1 MSMKKLTFL
10 FLCLVIGIGMATAQT
25 REITGTVVS
34 AEDDQPVIGASVV
47 VKGTTTGTVTN
58 FDGKFSLNVPTN
70 ARTLVISYIGME
82 SQEAVVSPNM
92 RIALKNSSLQLDEVM
107 VVAYGT
113 AKKSSF
119 TGSAKAVTSEEITS
133 GSKESLDKALAGK
146 LSGVRVSSSTGDPG
160 SPGEINIRG
169 VGSIS
174 ASKSPLYVVDGVA
187 VKSDGDMSYYGK
199 SSSILSSL
207 NPEDIA
213 SMTVLKDAAA
223 ASLYGSR
230 AANGV
235 IIITTKSGKLGKT
248 KVSYTGEVGWSSMA
262 VDQFNPMSSTEILEY
277 AKEALSNY
285 YIYNKKATNRE
296 EGYAMVESE
305 GDMEYFFNDPSG
317 KTNTN
322 WKDEV
327 YRTALTQDHQVS
339 INGGNEKTQFYTG
352 FGFNKADGIV
362 IGSDFERFSGRLNL
376 DHQVNDWLKF
386 GVKQMITFTTQNGPR
401 DQNDQAQGIGTSAP
415 LSLVFSGDP
424 TAPVKNED
432 GTYNENA
439 NWGAASNPHLMLG
452 IQERIVSKMMRS
464 MSNANVDVKLS
475 DKVTFKSIFGYDF
488 MDTKHFEFWSPEGVN
503 GASVGGLGS
512 RYNYESRSLTS
523 SSTLRYANT
532 FDDVHN
538 FDILGGFEVEDRNL
552 LSVITTAKKYGTD
565 KLPELGNG
573 QPDNASSNVYASG
586 ILSYLASANYNYD
599 NKYYLSASARRD
611 GSSRLGADNRWANFW
626 SVSGAWRISGESFL
640 EDNELFSDLKVRAS
654 YGTNG
659 NLPGDYYANLALYSF
674 SDGYGPNSAIYWSQ
688 PGNSNLGWEK
698 SKNMNIGFD
707 WSIFRKVNLTV
718 EYYNKITTDLLFQV
732 PSSIVTGFD
741 SNWAN
746 LGKLKNDG
754 IEVEI
759 SSQNIKTGDFSWNTS
774 FNATFQNS
782 TIKELPDGKD
792 IQYGDG
798 NMYLHREGESMY
810 TFYLPEWKGVNPET
824 GLGEFWKD
832 PNDHSLGVV
841 NSYAQAGKGIVGKA
855 VPDVIGGLTNTFNYK
870 EFDLSFLITYQFGGD
885 MFDYP
890 GYFFHNDGVRIGSFN
905 LAKEV
910 AGNYWKNPGDIV
922 DYPKPI
928 YGNPYRPDRFSSRTI
943 LSTDNVR
950 MREIT
955 IGYNVPVLKNV
966 FDNLRVYFRANNPF
980 MIWAAT
986 DGVDPD
992 VSLNGYRQVDTPQ
1005 TKSFTFGVN
1014 VTL

>member
-1 MSMKKLTFL
+1 MKKLTFL
-10 FLCLVIGIGMATAQT
+10 FLCLVIGIGLATAQT
-25 REITGTVVS
+25 RQITGTVIS

-47 VKGTTTGTVTN
+47 VKGTTTGTVTDY
-58 FDGKFSLNVPTN
+58 DGKFSLNVPTN
-70 ARTLVISYIGME
+70 AKSLVVSYIGME
-82 SQEAVVSPNM
+82 SVDAAISSNM
-92 RIALKNSSLQLDEVM
+92 RVVLKSSSQQLDEVM

-119 TGSAKAVTSEEITS
+119 TGSAKAVSSDDITS

-207 NPEDIA
+207 NPEDIE

-248 KVSYTGEVGWSSMA
+248 KVSYTGEIGWSSMA
-262 VDQFNPMSSTEILEY
+262 VDQFNPMSSTELLEY

-285 YIYNKKATNRE
+285 YIYYGDASNRE
-296 EGYAMVESE
+296 EGYALVESE

-322 WKDEV
+322 WKKEV

-352 FGFNKADGIV
+352 FGFNKAEGII

-386 GVKQMITFTTQNGPR
+386 GVKQMITYTTQNGPR
-401 DQNDQAQGIGTSAP
+401 DQGDQAQGIGTSAP

-452 IQERIVSKMMRS
+452 IQEWIVSKMMRS

-488 MDTKHFEFWSPEGVN
+488 MDTKHFEYWSPEGVN

-512 RYNYESRSLTS
+512 RYNYESRNLTS

-532 FDDVHN
+532 WDDVHN

-552 LSVITTAKKYGTD
+552 LSVIATAKQYSTD

-573 QPDNASSNVYASG
+573 QPDNAYSNVYAAG
-586 ILSYLASANYNYD
+586 ILSYLTSANYNYD

-611 GSSRLGADNRWANFW
+611 GSSRFGADNRWANFW

-640 EDNELFSDLKVRAS
+640 EDNELFSDLKLRAS

-688 PGNSNLGWEK
+688 PGNSKLGWEK
-698 SKNMNIGFD
+698 SKNMNVGFD
-707 WSIFRKVNLTV
+707 WNIFRKVNLTV
-718 EYYNKITTDLLFQV
+718 EYYNKITTDLLFEV
-732 PSSIVTGFD
+732 PSSIVTGFGT
-741 SNWAN
+741 SWAN

-754 IEVEI
+754 LEIEI
-759 SSQNIKTGDFSWNTS
+759 GSQNIKTGDFSWNTN

-832 PNDHSLGVV
+832 PNDHSQGVV
-841 NSYAQAGKGIVGKA
+841 NKYADAGKGIVGKA

-870 EFDLSFLITYQFGGD
+870 DFDLSFLITYQFGGD

-890 GYFFHNDGVRIGSFN
+890 GYFFHHDGVRIGSFN
-905 LAKEV
+905 LDKGV

-955 IGYNVPVLKNV
+955 LGYNVPALKNI
-966 FDNLRVYFRANNPF
+966 FDNVRVYFRANNPF

-1005 TKSFTFGVN
+1005 TKSFTFGVS

>member
-1 MSMKKLTFL
+1 MKKLTFL
-10 FLCLVIGIGMATAQT
+10 FLCLVIGIGLATAQT
-25 REITGTVVS
+25 RQITGTVIS

-47 VKGTTTGTVTN
+47 VKGTTTGTVTDY
-58 FDGKFSLNVPTN
+58 DGKFSLNVPTN
-70 ARTLVISYIGME
+70 AKSLVVSYIGME
-82 SQEAVVSPNM
+82 SADVAISTNM
-92 RIALKNSSLQLDEVM
+92 RIALKSSSQQLDEVM

-119 TGSAKAVTSEEITS
+119 TGSAKAVSSDDITS

-207 NPEDIA
+207 NPEDIE

-248 KVSYTGEVGWSSMA
+248 KVSYTGEIGWSSMA
-262 VDQFNPMSSTEILEY
+262 VDQFNPMSSTELLEY

-285 YIYNKKATNRE
+285 YIYYGEASNRE
-296 EGYAMVESE
+296 EGYAKVESE

-322 WKDEV
+322 WKKEV

-352 FGFNKADGIV
+352 FGFNKAEGII

-386 GVKQMITFTTQNGPR
+386 GVKQMITYTTQNGPR
-401 DQNDQAQGIGTSAP
+401 DQGDQAQGIGTSAP

-452 IQERIVSKMMRS
+452 IQEWIVSKMMRS

-488 MDTKHFEFWSPEGVN
+488 MDTKHFEYWSPEGVN

-512 RYNYESRSLTS
+512 RYNYESRNLTS

-532 FDDVHN
+532 WDDVHN

-552 LSVITTAKKYGTD
+552 LSVIATAKQYGTD

-640 EDNELFSDLKVRAS
+640 EDNELFSDLKLRAS

-659 NLPGDYYANLALYSF
+659 NLPGDYYANLPLLYSF
-674 SDGYGPNSAIYWSQ
+674 NDGYGPNPAIYWSQ
-688 PGNSNLGWEK
+688 FGNTNLGWEK
-698 SKNMNIGFD
+698 SKNMNVGFD
-707 WSIFRKVNLTV
+707 WNIFRKVNLTV
-718 EYYNKITTDLLFQV
+718 EYYNKITTDLLFEV

-746 LGKLKNDG
+746 LGKLQNNG
-754 IEVEI
+754 LEIEI
-759 SSQNIKTGDFSWNTS
+759 GSQNIKTRDFSWNTN
-774 FNATFQNS
+774 FNVTFQNS
-782 TIKELPDGKD
+782 KIKELPDGKD

-832 PNDHSLGVV
+832 PNDHSQGVV
-841 NSYAQAGKGIVGKA
+841 NKYAQAGKGIVGKA

-905 LAKEV
+905 LDKEV

-955 IGYNVPVLKNV
+955 LGYNVPGLKNI
-966 FDNLRVYFRANNPF
+966 FDNVRVYFRANNPF

-1005 TKSFTFGVN
+1005 TKSLTFGVSI
-1014 VTL
+1014 TL

>member
-1 MSMKKLTFL
+1 MKKLTFL
-10 FLCLVIGIGMATAQT
+10 FLCLVIGIGLATAQT
-25 REITGTVVS
+25 RQITGTVIS
-34 AEDDQPVIGASVV
+34 AEDEQPVIGASVV
-47 VKGTTTGTVTN
+47 VKGTTTGTVTDY
-58 FDGKFSLNVPTN
+58 DGKFSLNVPTN
-70 ARTLVISYIGME
+70 AKSLVVSYIGME
-82 SQEAVVSPNM
+82 SADVAISTNM
-92 RIALKNSSLQLDEVM
+92 RIALKSSSQQLDEVM

-119 TGSAKAVTSEEITS
+119 TGSAKAVSSDDITS

-207 NPEDIA
+207 NPEDIE

-248 KVSYTGEVGWSSMA
+248 KVSYTGEIGWSSMA
-262 VDQFNPMSSTEILEY
+262 VDQFNPMSSTELLEY

-285 YIYNKKATNRE
+285 YIYYGEASNRE
-296 EGYAMVESE
+296 EGYAKVESE

-322 WKDEV
+322 WKKEV

-352 FGFNKADGIV
+352 FGFNKAEGII

-386 GVKQMITFTTQNGPR
+386 GVKQMITYTTQNGPR
-401 DQNDQAQGIGTSAP
+401 DQGDQAQGIGTSAP

-452 IQERIVSKMMRS
+452 IQEWIVSKMMRS

-488 MDTKHFEFWSPEGVN
+488 MDTKHFEYWSPEGVN

-512 RYNYESRSLTS
+512 RYNYESRNLTS

-532 FDDVHN
+532 WDDVHN

-552 LSVITTAKKYGTD
+552 LSVIATAKQYGTD

-640 EDNELFSDLKVRAS
+640 EDNELFSDLKLRAS

-659 NLPGDYYANLALYSF
+659 NLPGDYYANLPLLYSF
-674 SDGYGPNSAIYWSQ
+674 NDGYGPNPAIYWSQ
-688 PGNSNLGWEK
+688 FGNTNLGWEK
-698 SKNMNIGFD
+698 SKNMNVGFD
-707 WSIFRKVNLTV
+707 WNIFRKVNLTV
-718 EYYNKITTDLLFQV
+718 EYYNKITTDLLFEV

-754 IEVEI
+754 LEIEI
-759 SSQNIKTGDFSWNTS
+759 GSQNIKTRDFSWNTN
-774 FNATFQNS
+774 FNVTFQNS
-782 TIKELPDGKD
+782 KIKELPDGKD

-832 PNDHSLGVV
+832 PNDHSQGVV
-841 NSYAQAGKGIVGKA
+841 NKYAQAGKGIVGKA

-905 LAKEV
+905 LDKEV

-955 IGYNVPVLKNV
+955 LGYNVPGLKNI
-966 FDNLRVYFRANNPF
+966 FDNVRVYFRANNPF

-1005 TKSFTFGVN
+1005 TKSLTFGVSI
-1014 VTL
+1014 TL

>member
-1 MSMKKLTFL
+1 MKKLTFL
-10 FLCLVIGIGMATAQT
+10 FLCLVIGIGLATAQT
-25 REITGTVVS
+25 RQITGTVIS

-47 VKGTTTGTVTN
+47 VKGTTTGTVTDY
-58 FDGKFSLNVPTN
+58 DGKFSLNVPTN
-70 ARTLVISYIGME
+70 AKSLVVSYIGME
-82 SQEAVVSPNM
+82 SVDAAISSNM
-92 RIALKNSSLQLDEVM
+92 RVVLKSSSQQLDEVM

-119 TGSAKAVTSEEITS
+119 TGSAKAVSSDDITS

-207 NPEDIA
+207 NPEDIE

-248 KVSYTGEVGWSSMA
+248 KVSYTGEIGWSSMA
-262 VDQFNPMSSTEILEY
+262 VDQFNPMSSTELLEY

-285 YIYNKKATNRE
+285 YIYYGDASNRE
-296 EGYAMVESE
+296 EGYALVESE

-322 WKDEV
+322 WKKEV

-352 FGFNKADGIV
+352 FGFNKAEGII

-386 GVKQMITFTTQNGPR
+386 GVKQMITYTTQNGPR
-401 DQNDQAQGIGTSAP
+401 DQGDQAQGIGTSAP

-452 IQERIVSKMMRS
+452 IEEWIVSKMMRS
-464 MSNANVDVKLS
+464 MSNANVNVKLS

-488 MDTKHFEFWSPEGVN
+488 MDTKHFEYWSPEGVN

-512 RYNYESRSLTS
+512 RYNYESRNLTS

-532 FDDVHN
+532 WDDVHN

-552 LSVITTAKKYGTD
+552 LSVIATAKQYGTD

-573 QPDNASSNVYASG
+573 QPDNAYSNVYASG

-659 NLPGDYYANLALYSF
+659 NLPGDYYANLPLLYTF
-674 SDGYGPNSAIYWSQ
+674 NDGYGPNPAIYWSQ
-688 PGNSNLGWEK
+688 FGNTNLGWEK
-698 SKNMNIGFD
+698 SKNMNVGFD
-707 WSIFRKVNLTV
+707 WNIFRKVNLTV

-832 PNDHSLGVV
+832 PSDHSLGVV

-905 LAKEV
+905 LDKEV

-955 IGYNVPVLKNV
+955 LGYNVPGLKNI
-966 FDNLRVYFRANNPF
+966 FDNVRVYFRANNPF

-1005 TKSFTFGVN
+1005 TKSFTFGVS